1 MVFHESVFLEWM
13 ARPIVTPFPS
23 QEPLMN
29 RPAESAAPSLFERLH
44 PLPAA
49 ERAAEQA
56 VLARLAAHFAGFQGS
71 LRESYDAMTAMTP
84 LAAGVAFEEVDDGAV
99 KGWWCRPAG
108 APADR
113 AILFVHGGAYAL
125 GSARAYRGLASQI
138 AARAGVAVFASDYPL
153 APEQPFPAAY
163 DATVAARRWLGT
175 RGLAQIAL
183 AGDSAGAG
191 LVLATLAGP
200 VAGSPPVRAVV
211 AFSPWTDL
219 ALTGPS
225 FDDPATHDPLF
236 KPPVL
241 AGAARAYLNG
251 ADPRDGRASPLYAI
265 PADLPPLLVQVGTD
279 ELLRDDSLR
288 YAALAA
294 QTGAEVRLEVFEGL
308 HHVFQRAA
316 AELPGAARAL
326 DGAADFVAGN
336 WRA

>member
-1 MVFHESVFLEWM
+1 MDS
-13 ARPIVTPFPS
+13 ATYRDAIPS
-23 QEPLMN
+23 QEPTMN
-29 RPAESAAPSLFERLH
+29 RSTESPTLPLRERRH
-44 PLPAA
+44 ALPAA

-56 VLARLAAHFAGFQGS
+56 VLASLAAHFAGFQGS

-84 LAAGVAFEEVDDGAV
+84 MAAGVAFEEVDDVAV

-113 AILFVHGGAYAL
+113 AILFVHGGAYML
-125 GSARAYRGLASQI
+125 GSARAYRGLASHV
-138 AARAGVAVFASDYPL
+138 AARAGVAVFVPDYPL
-153 APEQPFPAAY
+153 APERPFPAAY
-163 DATVAARRWLGT
+163 DATVAARRWLGA

-219 ALTGPS
+219 ALGGPS
-225 FDDPATHDPLF
+225 FNDPATHDPVF

-241 AGAARAYLNG
+241 AGAAKAYLSG
-251 ADPRDGRASPLYAI
+251 ADPRDGRASPLHAI

-279 ELLRDDSLR
+279 ELLRDDALR

-294 QTGAEVRLEVFEGL
+294 QKGAEVRLDVFEGL
-308 HHVFQRAA
+308 HHVFQRAV
-316 AELPGAARAL
+316 AELPSAARAL
-326 DGAADFVAGN
+326 DDAAEFVRAN
-336 WRA
+336 WRD